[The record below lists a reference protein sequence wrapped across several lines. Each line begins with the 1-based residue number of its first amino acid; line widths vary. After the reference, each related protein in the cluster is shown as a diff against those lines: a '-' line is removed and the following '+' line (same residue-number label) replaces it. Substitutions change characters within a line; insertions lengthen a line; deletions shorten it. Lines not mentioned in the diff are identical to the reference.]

1 MSRAVNHNHQVNRTT
16 SQSGH
21 QGLDMGDIYFVLFRH
36 WKMITVALLAG
47 VIAAGVAYM
56 KVQPMYTSEAKL
68 LVKFIQ
74 ERKSIN
80 PTAVDSQT
88 MSPDS
93 RGENIMSSEVEI
105 FSSADLLPEVVEA
118 IGAEKILAKV
128 GGGTNR
134 IAAANYLRRYTRV
147 DNPKRTSI
155 IYLSLTHPDP
165 ELLQPIL
172 QRLIEAYKNK
182 HKEIHRSLGPVD
194 ELIKRQRDSLKLALT
209 DTEGELLRIQTN
221 SGIVSIDDSKKAL
234 TERINHLGDQIAT
247 AEAQLAEAR
256 AALPEGQRGKPEA
269 LGTNQ
274 PLATATNLAS
284 GTASAGASTNK
295 ATNATAVAA
304 IPQEKVD
311 AYKAAK
317 ADLDLLEKRE
327 KESLKQY
334 TEIHPAVRRVRL
346 QIADAQRQV
355 ANYVSNYPGISA
367 QAALSGPAS
376 SALNSSLAANPG
388 RVQNPAD
395 TTVNVAALVAGLE
408 AKITIWREK
417 LRLAQLAATEL
428 VEAEMKIQ
436 QLRRT
441 KDLQDTTLRYYNTS
455 LEQVAVDEALGP
467 GKVRGIDDI
476 QKPSTPI
483 GDQGT
488 RMKITLALLVA
499 PIGLALLLA
508 FALEFFLDRTVKR
521 PSDVENKAHVPLF
534 VSIPNRAS
542 MPKAQNG
549 ALALG
554 HTPRKRLPAPASET
568 APTTPDEEGA
578 APAEASV
585 MIPPALDEQHGLQPF
600 FETLR
605 DRLVSFFDKNNMTH
619 KPKLVAVTGCHASS
633 GVTTVVAGLAASLSN
648 SGDGNVLVVDM
659 KSEGGAVQH
668 FFRGKQQIG
677 LLDVLD
683 ESRRGE
689 AQVQE
694 NLYVVS
700 EQDLNGTLPKILHKR
715 FVGIIPKLKLSNYD
729 YIIFDLPP
737 MSQTSIAPRV
747 ARFMDMMLIVAE
759 AEKTHVELIRQSA
772 RLLSESGANVGA
784 VLNRT
789 QNHVPQRFN
798 HELM

>member
-1 MSRAVNHNHQVNRTT
+1 MPQPG
-16 SQSGH
+16 QH

-36 WKMITVALLAG
+36 WKMIAGALLVG
-47 VIAAGVAYM
+47 VIAAGIAYR

-155 IYLSLTHPDP
+155 IYLSLSHPDP
-165 ELLQPIL
+165 DLLQPIL

-221 SGIVSIDDSKKAL
+221 SGIVSIEDSKKAL
-234 TERINHLGDQIAT
+234 TERINHLSDQIAT
-247 AEAQLAEAR
+247 AEAQLAEAK
-256 AALPEGQRGKPEA
+256 AALPEGQRGKPEP

-274 PLATATNLAS
+274 PISAATNPAS
-284 GTASAGASTNK
+284 GTAAASSGASK
-295 ATNATAVAA
+295 ATNAVAAAA
-304 IPQEKVD
+304 IPQDKID
-311 AYKAAK
+311 AFKAAK
-317 ADLDLLEKRE
+317 ADLELLEKRE

-346 QIADAQRQV
+346 LIAEAQRQV
-355 ANYVSNYPGISA
+355 WSYLSNYPGIST
-367 QAALSGPAS
+367 QAALSPSTAS
-376 SALNSSLAANPG
+376 SLNSAMTANNG
-388 RVQNPAD
+388 RSQNPAD

-408 AKITIWREK
+408 AKIAIWRDK
-417 LRLAQLAATEL
+417 LRQAQLAATEL

-483 GDQGT
+483 GDQSS
-488 RMKITLALLVA
+488 RLKITLALLVG

-534 VSIPNRAS
+534 VSIPNRDS
-542 MPKAQNG
+542 MAKAPRNST
-549 ALALG
+549 LSLG
-554 HTPRKRLPAPASET
+554 HKPRKELPAPGSET
-568 APTTPDEEGA
+568 LPKTPDKVGAGPVEE
-578 APAEASV
+578 SV
-585 MIPPALDEQHGLQPF
+585 MIPAALDEQHGLQPF

-700 EQDLNGTLPKILHKR
+700 EQDLNGSLPKILHKR

-789 QNHVPQRFN
+789 QNHVPQRFT